1 MNSCTAAWCVALVV
15 HTTTHCSTIAL
26 ANRSIVHGVVVV
38 YDSVYDSVYDFV
50 YDSVYLN
57 IRKKECV
64 FMDCIKVVKHHAATS
79 G

>member
-38 YDSVYDSVYDFV
+38 YDSVYDSVY
-50 YDSVYLN
+50 LN